1 MNLRARRSNLE
12 NAFTRTELIFISCL
26 LALLVA
32 LGAVAL
38 IQARFKQ
45 QQRTCVNN
53 LKNVG
58 LAFRI
63 WSTDSSD
70 DFPFQRSIE
79 DSGTREFTNVWQHF
93 LTMSNELSEPRIL
106 ICPTSSKNPS
116 RTWQTFSDQNI
127 SYFIGITAKE
137 IYPQSFLTGD
147 TDFFI
152 DGQPP
157 QSNPVSI
164 STNSNISYP
173 PFVHRSNGNICM
185 GDGSVQ
191 KFASAQLK
199 ESLRHSEIA
208 TNTLL
213 LPR

>member
-1 MNLRARRSNLE
+1 MKLRARQSNFE

-32 LGAVAL
+32 LGAISLV
-38 IQARFKQ
+38 QARFKQ

-63 WSTDSSD
+63 WSTDSFD
-70 DFPFQRSIE
+70 DFPFHRPVDE
-79 DSGTREFTNVWQHF
+79 SGTLEFTNVWQHF
-93 LTMSNELSEPRIL
+93 LTMSNEFADPRIL
-106 ICPTSSKNPS
+106 ICPNSSKKPA
-116 RTWQTFSDQNI
+116 RTWQTFSDQNV
-127 SYFIGITAKE
+127 SYFVGITAKE
-137 IYPQSFLTGD
+137 TYPQSFLSGD
-147 TDFFI
+147 TSFLI

-157 QSNPVSI
+157 QSNPISI
-164 STNSNISYP
+164 STNANISYP
-173 PFVHRSNGNICM
+173 PFVHRSTGNICM

-191 KFASAQLK
+191 NFTQAQLK
-199 ESLRHSEIA
+199 EQLRRSETA